1 MKRIFLGLVLV
12 SLLSGCATAK
22 PTPTPT
28 HTKTQAEIETEF
40 LKIADDSC
48 NKAQAEDIIERMTN
62 DAPARVIVLARA
74 HAYKNYSAIYV
85 DNKGVAQVIY
95 ELELTVCGPSHLI
108 SMQKEAHHDNSGDYE
123 HHIRLNPE
131 GTYSWSEHVP
141 GEAAGVLS
149 TTIFTAKDGLIT
161 ASKAD
166 GGLYDRTFEYGTI
179 TGDDLQVLKD
189 AVDAELVRIG

>member
-28 HTKTQAEIETEF
+28 HTKTQAQIQTEF

-85 DNKGVAQVIY
+85 DNKGVAQVVY
-95 ELELTVCGPSHLI
+95 ELELTVCGPSYLI
-108 SMQKEAHHDNSGDYE
+108 SMQKEANHDNSGDYE
-123 HHIRLNPE
+123 HHIKLNPE
-131 GTYSWSEHVP
+131 GTYSWTEHVP
-141 GEAAGVLS
+141 GEAVGVLS
-149 TTIFTAKDGLIT
+149 TTTFTVKHGLIT

-166 GGLYDRTFEYGTI
+166 NSMFDRTFEYGPI

>member
-1 MKRIFLGLVLV
+1 MKRILLSLFLV
-12 SLLSGCATAK
+12 SVLSGCTSAK
-22 PTPTPT
+22 PTPI
-28 HTKTQAEIETEF
+28 HTKTQAQIETEF

-62 DAPARVIVLARA
+62 DVPARIIVLARD

-123 HHIRLNPE
+123 HHIKENPE
-131 GTYSWSEHVP
+131 GTYSWNEHVP
-141 GEAAGVLS
+141 GEAVGVLS
-149 TTIFTAKDGLIT
+149 ATTFSVKDGLIT

-166 GGLYDRTFEYGTI
+166 DSKYDRTFEYGPI
-179 TGDDLQVLKD
+179 TGVDLQTLKD
-189 AVDAELVRIG
+189 AVDAELIRIG

>member
-12 SLLSGCATAK
+12 VLLSSCASAK

-28 HTKTQAEIETEF
+28 HTKTQAQIETEF
-40 LKIADDSC
+40 LKIAGDSC
-48 NKAQAEDIIERMTN
+48 NKAQTEDIIEKMTN

-95 ELELTVCGPSHLI
+95 ELELTVCGPSYLI
-108 SMQKEAHHDNSGDYE
+108 SMQKEANHDNSGDYE
-123 HHIRLNPE
+123 HHIKLNPE
-131 GTYSWSEHVP
+131 GTYSWAEHVP

-149 TTIFTAKDGLIT
+149 TTTFTVKDGLIT

-166 GGLYDRTFEYGTI
+166 DSKYDRTFEYGHI
-179 TGDDLQVLKD
+179 AGEDLQVLKD